1 MEGGANRVHRL
12 QAVTDAALSYDSTEG
27 PGDMLDSTRALLS
40 ADTCSILLLDE
51 ERHELFAYAAVGIE
65 EELQPRFRIPV
76 GKGFAGRVAAELRPV
91 VLPDVEHADVLN
103 PLIRRRGIRSLVGV
117 PLVVDGRP
125 IGVIHVGT
133 LEQRDFSTDDVE
145 LLQQAADRVAIG
157 LSHAQTLDAERAVR
171 VRVEHVQA
179 IVDAGLAHL
188 ELDALL
194 GELLERIRTILSV
207 DTVAVLL
214 VDPDRREL
222 VARAAIGLEEEVEQG
237 LRIPLGKGF
246 AGRIAA
252 EGRPIGL
259 PDVDHAEVLNP
270 LLRIKGVKSLLGVPL
285 AVREHITGVLHVGTL
300 TPRLFTRD
308 ETELLQLVAERLAVA
323 IEKARVHDEMIAL
336 DELKLSFVAVASHE
350 LRTPTTAVY
359 GILTT
364 LRERGDTLGE
374 DVRRQLEQ
382 TAWEQADRM
391 RRLIEQLLDLSRLD
405 AHSVTIDPQPLVLRQ
420 VLEEVAEATA
430 PGTVDIDVDPG
441 VAVIADP
448 LVLDRVVSNLV
459 ANASRYGKPPIRV
472 EASQRDQFIRILVSD
487 AGDGVPDELVPRLF
501 DRFERGT
508 SGQGSGLGLAIAKA
522 YANAHGG
529 DLLYT
534 TNDGGA
540 CFELILPRG

>member
-1 MEGGANRVHRL
+1 MEGGANRFHRL

-430 PGTVDIDVDPG
+430 PGTVEIDVDPG

>member
-1 MEGGANRVHRL
+1 
-12 QAVTDAALSYDSTEG
+12 
-27 PGDMLDSTRALLS
+27 MLENTRALLS

-91 VLPDVEHADVLN
+91 VRRDVEHADVLN

-133 LEQRDFSTDDVE
+133 LQQRDFAAEDVE

-157 LSHAQTLDAERAVR
+157 LSHAQALDAERAVR

-214 VDPDRREL
+214 LDPERREL

-237 LRIPLGKGF
+237 VRIPLGKGF

-259 PDVDHAEVLNP
+259 PDLDHAEVLNP

-420 VLEEVAEATA
+420 VLEEVAQATA
-430 PGTVDIDVDPG
+430 PGTVEIDVDPG

-472 EASQRDQFIRILVSD
+472 EASQREQFIRILVSD
-487 AGDGVPDELVPRLF
+487 AGDGVPDELLPRLF

-534 TNDGGA
+534 PNDGSA

>member
-1 MEGGANRVHRL
+1 MEGGANRFHRL

-133 LEQRDFSTDDVE
+133 LEQRDFSTADVE

-364 LRERGDTLGE
+364 LREGGDTLGE